1 MSEKEKRNGPQFSNM
16 TAEQLEGD
24 SDDED
29 EEEVAGDKEKVKGK
43 IKKKTG
49 GSGRRR
55 IDIKFIENKSR
66 RQVTFSRRKRG
77 LMKKVRFRSFSHLP
91 INAVVGLRPYV
102 KFDRFSAQSL
112 HIRPTS

>member
-1 MSEKEKRNGPQFSNM
+1 MSNADKEKLRAQSGPQFSNM

-24 SDDED
+24 SEDDDED
-29 EEEVAGDKEKVKGK
+29 ETAGGDKPKSK
-43 IKKKTG
+43 IVKKKTG

-77 LMKKVRFRSFSHLP
+77 LMKKVSIFLFVSIIAIIHFRAFSL
-91 INAVVGLRPYV
+91 IIMTLL
-102 KFDRFSAQSL
+102 D
-112 HIRPTS
+112 T